1 MRCVVIDD
9 EKPAVDLICS
19 YIGKVPFLE
28 LAGAFTEIGK
38 AVTFI
43 MSNPV
48 DLIFSDIELNSVING
63 IQLIKSLPD
72 PPMVVF
78 VSAHDRYAVDSYAL
92 DAVDYL
98 MKPVSNERFLNAVNK
113 AYKLFNTGRTAE
125 SGPSGTTAP
134 LPEQPAARTDF
145 IFIKTENRFVKIFFS
160 DILYIKGY
168 GDYIKIF
175 LTEDRVLL
183 SLQSL
188 NRLETLLPD
197 NFVRVHRSYIIA
209 MDKIS
214 EIEHKRIKIKGELIP
229 IGESYLNR
237 FYRKVLPDGQQKV

>member
-92 DAVDYL
+92 NAVDYL
-98 MKPVSNERFLNAVNK
+98 MKPVSYERFVKAVNK
-113 AYKLFNTGRTAE
+113 AYEQYIQRSNASVPAGTY
-125 SGPSGTTAP
+125 SPSEMMKPQA
-134 LPEQPAARTDF
+134 DY
-145 IFIKTENRFVKIFFS
+145 IFIKTENRLVKVFFS
-160 DILYIKGY
+160 EILYIKGY

-175 LTEDRVLL
+175 LTKDRLIL

-188 NRLETLLPD
+188 NRIETLLPD
-197 NFVRVHRSYIIA
+197 TFIRVHRSFIISI
-209 MDKIS
+209 DKIS
-214 EIEHKRIKIKGELIP
+214 EIERRRIRIGNEMIP
-229 IGESYLNR
+229 IGESYQER
-237 FYRKVLPDGQQKV
+237 FFSMVQQ